1 MANSLTTNPIVLTQ
15 AMTSGYKAG
24 VAASLGSPLG
34 PVRVE
39 KIYWENPGTVGDTII
54 LVDPQT
60 GRTLIALRCEVAG
73 QSQLVDW
80 TAAPVLWRD
89 FQAQTVGSS
98 TVYIYTR

>member
-1 MANSLTTNPIVLTQ
+1 V
-15 AMTSGYKAG
+15 
-24 VAASLGSPLG
+24 
-34 PVRVE
+34 
-39 KIYWENPGTVGDTII
+39 I